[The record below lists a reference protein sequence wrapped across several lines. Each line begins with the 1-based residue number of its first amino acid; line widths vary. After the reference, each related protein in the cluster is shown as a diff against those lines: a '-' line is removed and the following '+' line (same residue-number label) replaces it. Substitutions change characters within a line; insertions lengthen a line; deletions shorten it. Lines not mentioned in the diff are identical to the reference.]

1 MLSEMAGE
9 SVTEQTDVRS
19 SQGGWVHQ
27 GNPLVSRGQPNVRDA
42 QRHRQTSEHP
52 FHGPAESPQALGT
65 SSSSEEEAFPVAT
78 GFRDQI
84 TEPPHPRDRQMDG
97 RAKAFQPSLH
107 RRRSLRMPGLA
118 AVASGLIRRH
128 RPWTS
133 CECPLGHFGGI
144 RSSRQHHASSLLTA
158 D

>member
-1 MLSEMAGE
+1 MLAEMGGE

-52 FHGPAESPQALGT
+52 FDGPAESPQALGT

-97 RAKAFQPSLH
+97 RAKAFQPSLR

-133 CECPLGHFGGI
+133 CECPPGHFGGI